1 MSQPPLVSVI
11 MPVYNTERYVAEA
24 VESILGQTCRDFEFL
39 IADAGSTDSSRAIIE
54 RYAAQDTRIRLWTR
68 HGTSPQERLNEM
80 LDEAQGEFVARM
92 DADDVALPERFE
104 RQVSFLQANRDHVV
118 VGSQILIIDPEGDP
132 LCIWA
137 KAQTHQEIE
146 SLQFRGT
153 HGSVIPHAA
162 SMYRR
167 EPILAV
173 GKYRTELYFGDDLDL
188 FLRLGE
194 CGWRMANLPMV
205 LLKQRMHLRSVCNQE
220 PLIMWEKVQEI
231 LQEARQ
237 RRGLEQFAAV
247 KPDGL
252 DMNGSL
258 LDQRLKWG
266 WWALDAGYV
275 STARKQVRHCLR
287 QAPFSKQ
294 VWRLCYCAL
303 RGH

>member
-1 MSQPPLVSVI
+1 MSRPPLVSVI

-24 VESILGQTCRDFEFL
+24 VESILGQTYREFEFL
-39 IADAGSTDSSRAIIE
+39 IADAGSTDKSRAIIE
-54 RYAAQDTRIRLWTR
+54 HYAAKDARIRLWTR
-68 HGTSPQERLNEM
+68 AGTSPQERLNEM
-80 LDEAQGEFVARM
+80 LDQARGELVARM

-104 RQVSFLQANRDHVV
+104 RQVAFLQANPNHVV
-118 VGSQILIIDPEGDP
+118 VGSQVLIMDPDGAP

-137 KAQTHQEIE
+137 REQTHEEIE
-146 SLQFRGT
+146 ALQFRGT
-153 HGSVIPHAA
+153 NGSVIPHAG

-167 EPILAV
+167 EPVLAV

-194 CGWRMANLPMV
+194 RGWRMANVPLV
-205 LLKQRMHLRSVCNQE
+205 LLKHRMHLRSVCNQD
-220 PLIMWEKVQEI
+220 PLVAWEKIHEI
-231 LQEARQ
+231 LQQARE
-237 RRGLEQFAAV
+237 RRGLEQIATV
-247 KPDGL
+247 KPDTS
-252 DMNGSL
+252 DMNNSL

-275 STARKQVRHCLR
+275 STARKQVRHCLM

-294 VWRLCYCAL
+294 VWQLFYCAL